1 MQHYYY
7 EIIQNFFV
15 LNLSHLPSNFVHCI
29 TLFMSKYL
37 LIIVHSKVSK
47 WLGKLKEK
55 NILLDFPEFVSQYTV
70 STEITYTVWCGG
82 HLFWIF
88 TVSFSIY
95 LLTTFSVF
103 LCDFFIEYFCIC
115 RVWFAVS
122 SVHSWS
128 VIYLINHSLES
139 PIYLLSETSYFICN
153 YYYVQAFFAGLDPG

>member
-82 HLFWIF
+82 HLF
-88 TVSFSIY
+88 
-95 LLTTFSVF
+95 
-103 LCDFFIEYFCIC
+103 
-115 RVWFAVS
+115 
-122 SVHSWS
+122 
-128 VIYLINHSLES
+128 
-139 PIYLLSETSYFICN
+139 
-153 YYYVQAFFAGLDPG
+153 